1 MIFSIDDDVQEIQFV
16 EASSGYGK
24 GRDYLVHAP
33 ESKQSQNNNA
43 GHYVS
48 RDDFEFLRKLAREE
62 QEIRSRAERESALW
76 RDKFY
81 EVNKIVQSL
90 KNQLAEVATAKDR
103 ASERCAAKD
112 ADTRDWKASAMEWE
126 KMYNVLYQDR
136 CECRKLLQDA
146 VSDKK
151 KAEKELAALKAL
163 RGIKKTALKAAE
175 EKLRVASVGTWR
187 WQRGDGVILASE
199 IVKLMEAKEQ
209 MERLSPVIS
218 KIKQHFD
225 SNEHIFVYCLIPE
238 LLSAAEKIDE

>member
-1 MIFSIDDDVQEIQFV
+1 MIFSIDAEVQEIQFV

-62 QEIRSRAERESALW
+62 QEIRRRAERENARW
-76 RDKFY
+76 GDKFF
-81 EVNKIVQSL
+81 EANKVVQSL

-112 ADTRDWKASAMEWE
+112 ADTRDWKASAREWE
-126 KMYNVLYQDR
+126 KMYNVLYKER
-136 CECRKLLQDA
+136 CDYRNLLQDA

-151 KAEKELAALKAL
+151 KAE
-163 RGIKKTALKAAE
+163 
-175 EKLRVASVGTWR
+175 EKLRNVQVRRITDAQCSGAGYIR
-187 WQRGDGVILASE
+187 ASE
-199 IVKLMEAKEQ
+199 LAKLMEAKEQ
-209 MERLSPVIS
+209 MERLKRYIS
-218 KIKQHFD
+218 IVQFLADRGKIKL
-225 SNEHIFVYCLIPE
+225 SNVIADLVDI
-238 LLSAAEKIDE
+238 AKDDDE